1 MTISHDNTYSQKT
14 NNYVVTPTLQ
24 LIYRSD
30 LITIILQNLKFVNF
44 FLQKYHIFATKYHKI
59 VFSGENMIKKR
70 EERCSSDRFSFC
82 LKKEILKDAIEE
94 TNTAH
99 LLIAP

>member
-30 LITIILQNLKFVNF
+30 LITIILQNLKFVNIF
-44 FLQKYHIFATKYHKI
+44 YKKYHIFATKYHKT
-59 VFSGENMIKKR
+59 VFSGENLIKK
-70 EERCSSDRFSFC
+70 EKSGALQIDFLV
-82 LKKEILKDAIEE
+82 LKKEILKDAIKKLI
-94 TNTAH
+94 
-99 LLIAP
+99 LLIS